1 MSIKLVFEDETDTDN
16 RYSFELYAND
26 KNRLWISIS
35 ANNRDFYDGGF
46 LTLNIEDAKKMQE
59 ILSESIAVMERN
71 ENG

>member
-26 KNRLWISIS
+26 KNRLWLSIY
-35 ANNRDFYDGGF
+35 ANNGDFYDGGF

-59 ILSESIAVMERN
+59 ILADSIEIMEGN
-71 ENG
+71 QNG